1 MPHGF
6 DFKLVGRKYETMS
19 LTVEQL
25 LRTSLTLEKAL
36 GALNSLGTVGLD
48 EDQIVS
54 FDLYR
59 NAAIKSFELSLETTG
74 KLLRK
79 ALKQFSAS
87 PRSVDSLVFND
98 LFRHAGKHGLL
109 DEAGVSRWI
118 GYRANRNETAHD
130 YGVAF
135 ANETLALLP
144 DYLKDLRDLAS
155 KIQGVFDAAA

>member
-1 MPHGF
+1 
-6 DFKLVGRKYETMS
+6 MS

-25 LRTSLTLEKAL
+25 LRTTLTLEKAL
-36 GALNSLGTVGLD
+36 AALNALGSVGLD

-87 PRSVDSLVFND
+87 PRSVDALVFND
-98 LFRHAGKHGLL
+98 LFRHASKHGLL
-109 DEAGVSRWI
+109 DETGVSRWI

-144 DYLKDLRDLAS
+144 SYLKDVRDLAS